1 MGKKLKWSKVLEH
14 MWLVQFENYEKLKE
28 DLGCASYYE
37 LEAKVKNCQEESYY
51 KRFKILEQYK
61 DVFFE
66 AMDATFT
73 KDEQEIFV
81 ENMNRIYN
89 GC

>member
-1 MGKKLKWSKVLEH
+1 